1 MKKQHLENIK
11 ETGFKVPQNYF
22 EEFEDSLISEIKL
35 KETCVDSG
43 FIVPTDYFNTVENDI
58 LNKVNESKK
67 PKVIKLITWQKL
79 SYATAVAA
87 SLLIMFS
94 IIFNNSTVDINKIE
108 TASIE
113 TYILNEEF
121 DTNDMATLFKDV
133 DVSTISLSDNNINSE
148 TLENYL
154 LDNLE
159 IEELLLNNK

>member
-1 MKKQHLENIK
+1 MKKRHLENIK

-22 EEFEDSLISEIKL
+22 EEFEDSLITELKL
-35 KETCVDSG
+35 KETCADSG
-43 FIVPTDYFNTVENDI
+43 FKVPTDYFKTVENDI
-58 LNKVNESKK
+58 LKTVKETKK
-67 PKVIKLITWQKL
+67 PKVIKLRTWQKL

-87 SLLIMFS
+87 SLIIMFS
-94 IIFNNSTVDINKIE
+94 ILFNNSTVDINKIE

-121 DTNDMATLFKDV
+121 DTNEMATLFKDV
-133 DVSTISLSDNNINSE
+133 DLSAISLSNNNINSE